1 MWSGRRGVRLWAVGR
16 IICALALIVSGALV
30 TSNATH
36 ALAAETAVD
45 GVLLS
50 EAEQVWLQ
58 ENPALAEVAMVA
70 PGQLREILDRLAD
83 ALSNPSSTR
92 GGLPPLDEGTV
103 RVLETNPALMQA
115 WRSSPEAAAD
125 LLRLIRIAAGGDK
138 PRK

>member
-1 MWSGRRGVRLWAVGR
+1 MSSGRRGVRLWAVGR

-70 PGQLREILDRLAD
+70 PGQLREFLDRLAD
-83 ALSNPSSTR
+83 ALANPSSTR
-92 GGLPPLDEGTV
+92 GGLPPLDEGAV

-115 WRSSPEAAAD
+115 WRSSPEASAD